1 MTGDRGLNAPGDG
14 GVAAACDGDEKL
26 PGAESTGGVR
36 NESIERG
43 DRD

>member
-1 MTGDRGLNAPGDG
+1 LTGDRGLNAPGDG
-14 GVAAACDGDEKL
+14 AVAAAGNGDEKSA
-26 PGAESTGGVR
+26 GAESTGGVR